1 MTYFLS
7 KSFQPDCFVVI
18 AVVQSPS
25 HVQLIAS
32 PWTAVC
38 QASLFFTIS
47 YSLLKLTSIE
57 LEMPS
62 NHPILC
68 HPLLLLPSIFPSIM
82 VFSNELTLHSRWP
95 KYWKISFSIC
105 PSKEY
110 SGLISFSIT
119 GLISFQSKG
128 LSRIFSS
135 ISFPG
140 DAGEGMALYFFCW
153 GRHGHDGL
161 QRLGRKLGGIRQ
173 RGSVYQRNIKK
184 REIQADQ
191 T

>member
-1 MTYFLS
+1 M
-7 KSFQPDCFVVI
+7 
-18 AVVQSPS
+18 
-25 HVQLIAS
+25 
-32 PWTAVC
+32 
-38 QASLFFTIS
+38 
-47 YSLLKLTSIE
+47 SIE
-57 LEMPS
+57 SVMPS
-62 NHPILC
+62 NHLILC
-68 HPLLLLPSIFPSIM
+68 RPLLLLPSVFPSIR
-82 VFSNELTLHSRWP
+82 VFSNESTLCSRWP

-119 GLISFQSKG
+119 GLILFQSKG

-140 DAGEGMALYFFCW
+140 DSGEDMALYFICW

-161 QRLGRKLGGIRQ
+161 QKLGRKLGGIRQ
-173 RGSVYQRNIKK
+173 RGNVSQRNIKK

>member
-1 MTYFLS
+1 M
-7 KSFQPDCFVVI
+7 P
-18 AVVQSPS
+18 
-25 HVQLIAS
+25 
-32 PWTAVC
+32 
-38 QASLFFTIS
+38 
-47 YSLLKLTSIE
+47 IE

-62 NHPILC
+62 NHLILC
-68 HPLLLLPSIFPSIM
+68 HPLLLPSIFSSIM
-82 VFSNELTLHSRWP
+82 VFSNELALRSRWP

-119 GLISFQSKG
+119 GLIFFQSKG

-140 DAGEGMALYFFCW
+140 DAGEGIALYFFCW

-173 RGSVYQRNIKK
+173 RGSMYQRNIKK

-191 T
+191 TWGVKKYMEFGWQELRSQANRLGNG

>member
-7 KSFQPDCFVVI
+7 SSFQPDCFVVV
-18 AVVQSPS
+18 AVVQSLS
-25 HVQLIAS
+25 CVRLFAS

-38 QASLFFTIS
+38 QASLSFTIS
-47 YSLLKLTSIE
+47 YSLLKLMSIE

-62 NHPILC
+62 NHLILC
-68 HPLLLLPSIFPSIM
+68 HPLLLPSIFSSIM
-82 VFSNELTLHSRWP
+82 VFSNELALRSRWP

-110 SGLISFSIT
+110 SGLISFIIT
-119 GLISFQSKG
+119 GLIFFQSKG

-140 DAGEGMALYFFCW
+140 DAGESMALYFFRW

-173 RGSVYQRNIKK
+173 RGSMYQRNIKK